1 MGRVDAEAI
10 TQVGEE
16 GDAELATGLHQAEH
30 DVACLATIG
39 AHRATRDP
47 ALGDAGAQVVFG
59 GIGVERDL
67 RSLHNLQQFVLSPV
81 QASQQLTRFFVA
93 RALPKDLVEALSEVR
108 PVHSRRLLFS
118 ELQIAVEEPFA
129 GLLRCFRHFAAAAR
143 HGPNTGH
150 DLSLIHI

>member
-93 RALPKDLVEALSEVR
+93 
-108 PVHSRRLLFS
+108 
-118 ELQIAVEEPFA
+118 
-129 GLLRCFRHFAAAAR
+129 
-143 HGPNTGH
+143 
-150 DLSLIHI
+150 LSLIHI